1 MYISNN
7 NLLLIILLTL
17 TLIVIILI
25 IKNMN
30 NKDYYENELIESP
43 YPFVNTI
50 MNDFNKIYKKNISSA
65 IGLINYQRNYY

>member
-7 NLLLIILLTL
+7 NLLLILLL

-25 IKNMN
+25 IKNM
-30 NKDYYENELIESP
+30 KDKEYYENELTESP
-43 YPFVNTI
+43 FPFVNTI
-50 MNDFNKIYKKNISSA
+50 MKDFNTIYKKNISSA